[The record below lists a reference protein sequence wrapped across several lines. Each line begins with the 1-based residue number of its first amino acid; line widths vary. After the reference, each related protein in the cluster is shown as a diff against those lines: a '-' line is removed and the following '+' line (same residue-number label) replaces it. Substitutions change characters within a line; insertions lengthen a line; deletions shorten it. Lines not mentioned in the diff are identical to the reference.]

1 MKIPIPKTVLGLIGL
16 VLVCLWPFWLGD
28 YYLYLLI
35 LTCLNAYLASS
46 WNLIGGIGGQLSLGH
61 AAFFGLGAYTST
73 FLFQKYALSPWLGVW
88 IGVLIAALYG
98 ALIGLLCFRYKVRG
112 TYFALVTLAFVEI
125 LRIVAVHLKIFGGS
139 EGIVVELKG
148 HSWSAFQFETRI
160 PYYFISLIMLAGL
173 VLTIYYFR
181 NSRFISYLKAI
192 REDEDVAY
200 ALGIDVFKIKFWGLV
215 LSASLTG
222 LGGTFYAQY
231 VLYIDPPSVFGLSRS
246 FDMVFICIMGGM
258 GSIFGPLVGSVVF
271 SAFMVIA
278 NSIFKGGY
286 GGAHLILYGIL
297 LMVVIL
303 VFPRGL
309 ISLFYRRKALG

>member
-1 MKIPIPKTVLGLIGL
+1 MKNQIIKTLLGLFVVAL
-16 VLVCLWPFWLGD
+16 LCWLPFLLGD
-28 YYLYLLI
+28 YYLYLLV

-46 WNLIGGIGGQLSLGH
+46 WNLIGGMGGQLSLGH
-61 AAFFGLGAYTST
+61 AAFFGLSAYAST
-73 FLFQKYALSPWLGVW
+73 FLFQKFGISPWAGMW
-88 IGVLIAALYG
+88 FGVLIAALYG
-98 ALIGLLCFRYKVRG
+98 ALIGLLCFRYQVKG

-125 LRIVAVHLKIFGGS
+125 LRIAAVHLKTFGGS

-148 HSWSAFQFETRI
+148 HSWSAFQFETKV
-160 PYYFISLIMLAGL
+160 PYYFISLVMLAAL
-173 VLTIYYFR
+173 VLVINYFR
-181 NSRFISYLKAI
+181 NSRFLSYLKAI

-215 LSASLTG
+215 LSAALTG

-231 VLYIDPPSVFGLSRS
+231 VLYIDPPSIFGLTRS

-258 GSIFGPLVGSVVF
+258 GSIGGPLLGSVVF
-271 SAFMVIA
+271 SAFMEIA
-278 NSIFKGGY
+278 NTIFKGGY
-286 GGAHLILYGIL
+286 GAAHLILYGIL

-309 ISLFYRRKALG
+309 ISLFNKHTSSE